1 MRWSPNQANKQSQQ
15 NKSKLNNAR
24 KTKRSKAR
32 KKETRSLQGGTTK
45 RNQIRQGK
53 ADDLMPSQCRRTRIA
68 VKSIDSIDK
77 TGGSRPCGAPW
88 RMFSGHPQSSDAKWP
103 EATWKVPQKKPKKKW
118 KTKTQSR
125 SPWPVNI
132 VKAVGGIPPS
142 KAWQSP

>member
-32 KKETRSLQGGTTK
+32 KKETLTAR
-45 RNQIRQGK
+45 RNNEEKQNSPRQGRRLDAFAVPK
-53 ADDLMPSQCRRTRIA
+53 NENRCEINRFNRQDWGVPTMRGSMAYVLGASSIVRRKMTGSDLEC
-68 VKSIDSIDK
+68 
-77 TGGSRPCGAPW
+77 
-88 RMFSGHPQSSDAKWP
+88 SSK
-103 EATWKVPQKKPKKKW
+103 ETKKKW